1 MIYITINYFTFTVRK
16 HFQSRAPVGVTME
29 GTDDIKEELPPVDE
43 DAEDV
48 DMVMGTLSIEKIQ
61 QQSQNK
67 KKKKKKKKKK
77 PKDDS

>member
-1 MIYITINYFTFTVRK
+1 
-16 HFQSRAPVGVTME
+16 ME

-48 DMVMGTLSIEKIQ
+48 DMVMGTLSIDNTQQ

>member
-1 MIYITINYFTFTVRK
+1 
-16 HFQSRAPVGVTME
+16 ME
-29 GTDDIKEELPPVDE
+29 GTDDIKEERPPVDE

-48 DMVMGTLSIEKIQ
+48 DMVMGTLSIDNTQ